1 MLEIPTVMEASQK
14 VFEKMPEKCGKDDGE
29 KWRRKKSEKS
39 LVIESRNK
47 FPDPMLMTLD
57 RGKISGKVIFF
68 PLWRL
73 VPFLSFLFSVFAGS
87 VKNSLSN
94 SPT

>member
-14 VFEKMPEKCGKDDGE
+14 VFEKMPEKCGKNDGE
-29 KWRRKKSEKS
+29 KWRSWRKKSEKS

-68 PLWRL
+68 PLWFRI
-73 VPFLSFLFSVFAGS
+73 
-87 VKNSLSN
+87 KN
-94 SPT
+94 